1 MFSCELSYIFKNTFL
16 ESDCFSKYE
25 SFKVTSYTS
34 SMKLKI
40 GSIHIAIKI
49 RYRKTSKNKVSGLH
63 FSKAILSGLIMGKY
77 AGSWAK
83 WDNFPRREVFSGELI
98 P

>member
-49 RYRKTSKNKVSGLH
+49 RYRKTSKKKVAGLH
-63 FSKAILSGLIMGKY
+63 FSKAFLSGLIMGKY
-77 AGSWAK
+77 AG
-83 WDNFPRREVFSGELI
+83 
-98 P
+98 